1 MADVELGAQGAVGP
15 ASPPAVPAGLSA
27 QAIASLSP
35 LARIRAIL
43 GGSAGNLVE
52 WFDWFAYASFSLYF
66 GKVFFPR
73 GDETSQLLPTSL
85 VFALGFMARPAGAWL
100 MGLYADRSGRKAAL
114 VLSVSLMCLGSLIV
128 ALVPGYNRIGV
139 AAPIILTVARV
150 IQGLS
155 VGGEYGASA
164 TYMSEMAGRANRG
177 FWSSFQFVT
186 IIGGQLLALGVLI
199 VLQHVLTKAQL
210 GDWGWRVPFFIGA
223 GLAVVVFWIQHG
235 LNETGAFHTA
245 KAQGQGRSAT
255 HRLVIDHPVETAM
268 IFVLT
273 SAGSLAFYA
282 FTTYMQKFLTN
293 TAHFTKD
300 QATEISA
307 GSLVVY
313 LFIHPLFGWLG
324 DRVGR
329 RVMLAGAFG
338 SLAIITY
345 PVMTALASAS
355 NAWAAFGLVTLA
367 LFALAGYTSV
377 NAVVKSELFP
387 AHIRALGVALPYA
400 LANAIFGGT
409 AESVAF
415 WLKQQHV
422 EKLFYVYVA
431 GFCAIAAVTALRM
444 RDTQKHSLIR
454 ED

>member
-1 MADVELGAQGAVGP
+1 MADVELGA
-15 ASPPAVPAGLSA
+15 AVPVEAAPA
-27 QAIASLSP
+27 QPSQAPMSP
-35 LARIRAIL
+35 LARVRAIL

-52 WFDWFAYASFSLYF
+52 WYDWFAYASFSLYF
-66 GKVFFPR
+66 AKVFFPK
-73 GDETSQLLPTSL
+73 GDQTAQLLQTASI
-85 VFALGFMARPAGAWL
+85 FAIGFLARPVGAWM
-100 MGLYADRSGRKAAL
+100 MGLYADRAGRKAAL

-128 ALVPGYNRIGV
+128 AVTPGYAAIG
-139 AAPIILTVARV
+139 AMAPAILTVARL

-164 TYMSEMAGRANRG
+164 TYMSEMAGKANRG

-186 IIGGQLLALGVLI
+186 IIGGQLMALGVLI
-199 VLQHVLTKAQL
+199 VLQRVLDKPALET
-210 GDWGWRVPFFIGA
+210 WGWRVPFVIGA
-223 GLAVVVFWIQHG
+223 ALAVVVFAIQRG
-235 LNETGAFHTA
+235 LHETGSYEA
-245 KAQGQGRSAT
+245 AQAEGDKRSAT
-255 HRLVIDHPVETAM
+255 HKLVIDHPVETAM

-313 LFIHPLFGWLG
+313 LLIHPLFGWIG
-324 DRVGR
+324 DKVGR

-338 SLAIITY
+338 SLAILTY
-345 PVMTALASAS
+345 PVLTAISHATDAL
-355 NAWAAFGLVTLA
+355 AAFGLVTLA
-367 LFALAGYTSV
+367 LVALTGYTAV

-400 LANAIFGGT
+400 LANAVFGGS
-409 AESVAF
+409 AEYVAF
-415 WLKQQHV
+415 WLKDKHV
-422 EKLFYVYVA
+422 ESWFYVYVSVV
-431 GFCAIAAVTALRM
+431 CAAAAITALRM
-444 RDTQKHSLIR
+444 RDTQKHSLIL